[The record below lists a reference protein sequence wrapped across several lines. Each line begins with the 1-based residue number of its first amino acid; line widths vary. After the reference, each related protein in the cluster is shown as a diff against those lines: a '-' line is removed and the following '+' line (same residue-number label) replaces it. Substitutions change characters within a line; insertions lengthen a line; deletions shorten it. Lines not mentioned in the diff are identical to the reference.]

1 MYSSLNSG
9 SRNFLSNFVE
19 KGTII
24 KTVTGSYWLVLSGV
38 NEVTEFFDVNRI
50 FGILLERFNREK
62 RTKHALIV
70 NVRGTK
76 YILSITNMGWFD
88 YRDIMES
95 VCNVSMQTKVYLD
108 TVLMNFFNIEEKYS
122 NARLLLKL
130 NEMLGNELD
139 LKKAVFD
146 TQSIGESVSE
156 EVNKSE
162 AIVAAPVATDFGVEM
177 DLISES
183 ETSDNEVVEDEDED
197 VENEEIKEP
206 SMMELK
212 KLEEELNLE
221 REKKKHVF
229 VKRNNKEKDESK
241 NNTFVRP
248 VKNRSSTE
256 KAQKADLT
264 IKSKSNQSLCYNVA
278 ELNDKLKD
286 SDLGVSGRLGKLP
299 TELLILAYKEHA
311 VLDTKAW
318 CDKFKTSTSSSM
330 QKFDAIAKELINV
343 RGVTLEKLQD

>member
-1 MYSSLNSG
+1 MYSSLNNG

-24 KTVTGSYWLVLSGV
+24 KTVTGSYWIVLSGV
-38 NEVTEFFDVNRI
+38 NEVTEFFDVNRV
-50 FGILLERFNREK
+50 FGILLERVNK
-62 RTKHALIV
+62 DKKPKHALVV
-70 NVRGTK
+70 NVRGTR

-146 TQSIGESVSE
+146 TQSIGEVAPE

-162 AIVAAPVATDFGVEM
+162 VVVAAPVATDFGVEA

-183 ETSDNEVVEDEDED
+183 ETLDVVEDEEED

-206 SMMELK
+206 STMELK

-229 VKRNNKEKDESK
+229 VNRNNKEKDESK

-264 IKSKSNQSLCYNVA
+264 IKSKNNQSLCYNVA

-286 SDLGVSGRLGKLP
+286 SDLGVSGRLGKLS

-311 VLDTKAW
+311 TLDTKAW
-318 CDKFKTSTSSSM
+318 CDKYKTSTSGAM

-343 RGVTLEKLQD
+343 RGVTLDKLQD